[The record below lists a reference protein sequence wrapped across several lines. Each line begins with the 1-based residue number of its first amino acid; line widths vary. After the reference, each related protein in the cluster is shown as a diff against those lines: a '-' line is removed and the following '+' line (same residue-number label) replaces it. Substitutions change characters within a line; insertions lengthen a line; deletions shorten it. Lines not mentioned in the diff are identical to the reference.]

1 MKITYVSCFCT
12 NEIPSGNPA
21 AVVENFVGNDQDK
34 QKLATKLS
42 FPATVFVEYRD
53 KNTILR
59 FFYPSREMPLCI
71 HGTLSAAYV
80 LMHEKKLN
88 ALRILT
94 KSNQE
99 MLIKR
104 LKDIV
109 QLEIDP
115 GAVLSIAFAMD
126 DINKMLNIDYHDDL
140 NKNLPNCIASI
151 GSPKLLIPLK
161 YYESLATLKP
171 DFAFIKQWSVNNNV
185 NGLYVYT
192 DDVRDEE
199 ADFIASDIRRKALNG
214 DMEQDDRN
222 LAVLRFANQSC
233 SILVAT
239 DVAARGLDIKELSAV
254 INFDLAFDHD
264 VHIHRI
270 GRTGRAG
277 KRGKALTFV

>member
-199 ADFIASDIRRKALNG
+199 ADFIARGFNPKGGDNEDAATGVAVGALYTALKYSDSKK
-214 DMEQDDRN
+214 
-222 LAVLRFANQSC
+222 
-233 SILVAT
+233 ILVKQ
-239 DVAARGLDIKELSAV
+239 GEF
-254 INFDLAFDHD
+254 INKPSYILASKNQNKLFIGGRIRFDF
-264 VHIHRI
+264 
-270 GRTGRAG
+270 
-277 KRGKALTFV
+277 